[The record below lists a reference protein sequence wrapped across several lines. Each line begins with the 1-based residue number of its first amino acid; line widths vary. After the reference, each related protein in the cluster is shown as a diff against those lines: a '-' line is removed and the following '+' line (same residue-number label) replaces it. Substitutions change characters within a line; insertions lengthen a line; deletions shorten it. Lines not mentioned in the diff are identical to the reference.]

1 MNEIDGTFADALE
14 HHWKAIFHLGLRMFG
29 NHNEAEEA
37 AQQTFFQA
45 YQHWDQFAG
54 RSAIQTWL
62 FRIAINVC
70 RKQLQERNR
79 FQGYE
84 LDAERL
90 AESREFDSGLDDR
103 QVCVRM
109 AFESLDAKDRLILT
123 LFCIDQLR
131 HVEIAEILGVP
142 EGTVWSRLH
151 HAKKRLERK
160 ITLLQKGESK

>member
-1 MNEIDGTFADALE
+1 MNEIDGTFAGALE

-29 NHNEAEEA
+29 NPNEAEEA

-45 YQHWDQFAG
+45 FQHWEQFAG

-151 HAKKRLERK
+151 HAKKRLEEK
-160 ITLLQKGESK
+160 VKLSQKGESK

>member
-1 MNEIDGTFADALE
+1 MNEIDGTFAGALE

-37 AQQTFFQA
+37 AQKTFFQA

-151 HAKKRLERK
+151 HAKKRLEEK
-160 ITLLQKGESK
+160 ISLLQKGES

>member
-1 MNEIDGTFADALE
+1 MSEIDGTFADVLE

-29 NHNEAEEA
+29 NPNEAEEA

-84 LDAERL
+84 LDPEKL
-90 AESREFDSGLDDR
+90 ADSHEFDRGSDDR
-103 QVCVRM
+103 QIWVRV

-131 HVEIAEILGVP
+131 HVEITEILGVP

-151 HAKKRLERK
+151 HAKKRLEEK
-160 ITLLQKGESK
+160 ISLLQKGES

>member
-14 HHWKAIFHLGLRMFG
+14 QHWKAIFHLGLRMFG
-29 NHNEAEEA
+29 NPNEAEEA

-109 AFESLDAKDRLILT
+109 AFDSLDAKDRLILT

-151 HAKKRLERK
+151 HAKKRLEQK
-160 ITLLQKGESK
+160 VKLSQKGESK